1 VQRRSEVTEDYEVR
15 NARKTMALLREVP
28 GASNVLVV
36 GCGDG
41 REAGIIASHL
51 GAATVGIGLDAS
63 RFDVE
68 AAAPA
73 TLHEMDARALAFEDS
88 SFDLVYSF
96 HALEHI
102 PTPARALAEI
112 RRVLTKGGRFII
124 GTPNKSRL
132 IGSITSAE
140 PVFTRIV
147 SNVRDYRMRWSGR
160 WSNEAGAHAGFTREE
175 LQGMCSRL
183 IGPAIDITD
192 SYYERLYPARGRQ
205 LSILRSTGLA
215 ERLYPAVYMFGERS

>member
-1 VQRRSEVTEDYEVR
+1 VVAHYETR
-15 NARKTMALLREVP
+15 NARKTMALLEEVP
-28 GASNVLVV
+28 GASSVLVV

-41 REAGIIASHL
+41 REAGIIADHL

-63 RFDVE
+63 RFDLK
-68 AAAPA
+68 AAGPA
-73 TLHEMDARALAFEDS
+73 TLREMDARALQFEDA

-102 PTPARALAEI
+102 PTPERALAEI

-140 PVFTRIV
+140 PVLTRIV
-147 SNVRDYRMRWSGR
+147 SNVRDYRMRLAGR
-160 WSNEAGAHAGFTREE
+160 WSNEAGAHAGFTRQE
-175 LQGMCSRL
+175 LQDMCSRL
-183 IGPAIDITD
+183 VGPAIDITD
-192 SYYERLYPARGRQ
+192 SYYERLYPGRERQ
-205 LSILRSTGLA
+205 LAILRSTRLA
-215 ERLYPAVYMFGERS
+215 ERVYPAVYVFGERS

>member
-1 VQRRSEVTEDYEVR
+1 MSAHYEVR
-15 NARKTMALLREVP
+15 NARKTMALLSGVS
-28 GASNVLVV
+28 GANNVLVV

-51 GAATVGIGLDAS
+51 DATTVGIGLDAS
-63 RFDVE
+63 RFDHD

-88 SFDLVYSF
+88 SFDFVYSF

-102 PTPARALAEI
+102 PTPERALAEI

-140 PVFTRIV
+140 PVLTRIL
-147 SNVRDYRMRWSGR
+147 SNVRDYRMRLSGR

-175 LQGMCSRL
+175 LQSMCSRL
-183 IGPAIDITD
+183 VGPAIDITD
-192 SYYERLYPARGRQ
+192 SYYEKLYPGRERQ
-205 LSILRSTGLA
+205 LSILRSTRLA
-215 ERLYPAVYMFGERS
+215 ERVYPAVYVFGERS